1 MTKVRRMC
9 RQQSDS
15 ASSLGGA
22 EGNHRA
28 KGAAAL
34 NGRDTISHTGGRAQR
49 ALWTQ
54 VQRCLQVCASSAQVS
69 GVLQAMH
76 AHLAG
81 RRTASTDLPQ
91 WFGTPAQGATRC
103 SH

>member
-34 NGRDTISHTGGRAQR
+34 NGRTPSPIQEEGAEGLMDAGP
-49 ALWTQ
+49 ALPPGMCQ
-54 VQRCLQVCASSAQVS
+54 
-69 GVLQAMH
+69 
-76 AHLAG
+76 
-81 RRTASTDLPQ
+81 
-91 WFGTPAQGATRC
+91 
-103 SH
+103 